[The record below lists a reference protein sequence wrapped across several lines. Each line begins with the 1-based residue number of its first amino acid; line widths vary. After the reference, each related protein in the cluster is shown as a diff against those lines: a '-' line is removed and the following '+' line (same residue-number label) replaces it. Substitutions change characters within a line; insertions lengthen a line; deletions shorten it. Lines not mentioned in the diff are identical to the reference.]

1 MAKYKVGDKVRIVS
15 ERPREPDFALDM
27 RRFLGE
33 EITISMVKEWD
44 GVPHYYS
51 EDAKPNDLVAKTLF
65 GMLGVPGYYFREN
78 WIAGLAEPEKPADD
92 GLSVVIRFHGNMI
105 VAELCKNGKV
115 VKVEN
120 ARCNPKDKFS
130 MAEGARIA
138 VERLFR
144 KNVASSKNKVRSD
157 DDIAS
162 GIAAGVRE
170 ANKPKI
176 GDKFVIVWNRSS
188 DCLHYF
194 KIGSVVTLKY
204 IGTGKNIYEAD
215 DGLEQIVRDCDVAPY
230 REKTK

>member
-1 MAKYKVGDKVRIVS
+1 MAKYKIGDRVRIVS
-15 ERPREPDFALDM
+15 KRPEAAAFVDSM
-27 RRFLGE
+27 VRFLGK
-33 EITISMVKEWD
+33 EITISKVREKF
-44 GVPHYYS
+44 GTAYYYS
-51 EDAKPNDLVAKTLF
+51 EDVPVEDAIGSAF
-65 GMLGVPGYYFREN
+65 CSFLGVPGWCLWEE
-78 WIAGLAEPEKPADD
+78 WIAGLAEPEKPADEN
-92 GLSVVIRFHGNMI
+92 LSVTIRFCGRMT
-105 VAELCKNGKV
+105 VAELYKNGKM

-120 ARCNPKDKFS
+120 ARCNPKDKYS
-130 MAEGARIA
+130 MAEGAKIA

-176 GDKFVIVWNRSS
+176 GDKFVVVWNRSS
-188 DCLHYF
+188 DCPHHF